1 MHKVPM
7 RRIGL
12 AVVLIPCLALAPLV
26 AKVQPAE
33 RVFRV
38 GVILTGASDVAQHL
52 NKSLGEGLREL
63 GYVEGRNLAFE
74 RRSAEGQPERL
85 PRLAAELVQ
94 LNLDVIVTGSNP
106 AIAAVKRATTT
117 IPIVMAVSRDPA
129 GSGFITSLGW
139 PGGNITGL
147 ANDPAPEI
155 QTKNLE
161 LLGGTL
167 HAVEVRSL
175 QELQGAFGA
184 MLREMRRGPSAA
196 RPRASFYARPDR
208 WVGGTA

>member
-1 MHKVPM
+1 M

-52 NKSLGEGLREL
+52 NKSLNEGLREL

-85 PRLAAELVQ
+85 PRLAAKLVQ

-106 AIAAVKRATTT
+106 AIAAV
-117 IPIVMAVSRDPA
+117 SRDPV
-129 GSGFITSLGW
+129 GSGFITSLGR

-184 MLREMRRGPSAA
+184 MLREHATGS
-196 RPRASFYARPDR
+196 
-208 WVGGTA
+208 